1 MRGMAMTYTDRHKNK
16 IDGKYMF
23 TLDWHSPDINIINT
37 NYSTNP
43 GQHKCG
49 HVIERKDGNY
59 AIQPN
64 NRVRL
69 WDPSY
74 TTKKGQN
81 LINRLINETLWDV
94 EDGDK
99 WLTSDDDRYD
109 YEVVGQKSTT
119 QSPQVPQISQAEQ
132 PAPYG
137 GWRDNDKENSW
148 YWE

>member
-1 MRGMAMTYTDRHKNK
+1 VNL
-16 IDGKYMF
+16 
-23 TLDWHSPDINIINT
+23 LDT
-37 NYSTNP
+37 GYSVNP

-49 HVIERKDGNY
+49 HVILRKDGNF

-74 TTKKGQN
+74 TTKKGDS
-81 LINRLINETLWDV
+81 LIERLINTKIWDV

-109 YEVVGQKSTT
+109 YDIVSKG
-119 QSPQVPQISQAEQ
+119 
-132 PAPYG
+132 
-137 GWRDNDKENSW
+137 D
-148 YWE
+148 